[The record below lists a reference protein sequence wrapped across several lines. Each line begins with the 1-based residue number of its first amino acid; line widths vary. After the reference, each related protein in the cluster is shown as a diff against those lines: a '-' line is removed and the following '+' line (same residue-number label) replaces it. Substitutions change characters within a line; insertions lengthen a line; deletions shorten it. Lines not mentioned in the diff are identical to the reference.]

1 MYVVA
6 TAGHVD
12 HGKST
17 LVSALTGMEPDRWAE
32 ERKRGLTIDL
42 GFAWMALPSGR
53 ELAFVDV
60 PGHEKFLAN
69 MLAGVGPAPIVCLVV
84 AADKGWQAQSS
95 DHRDAITALG
105 ITRGL
110 VVITRADIA
119 PDAAATT
126 EAEVRAELQGTPMA
140 GAPVVTVS
148 ATTGDGIDELVDT
161 LDAVTAEAPSP
172 DANARLRL
180 WVDRAFTIKG
190 AGTVVTGTLT
200 AGTLRTGDRLHLL
213 GEASTESTAVRGLQ
227 SRNSSAEVVTPSAR
241 VAVNLRDVAAD
252 DIHRGDALIRP
263 DAWSIIEVIDVRR
276 TMGERLDEG
285 VHGLMLHIGT
295 AAVPVHMRPFDAD
308 HARLTLQR
316 PLPLQ
321 VTDRIVL
328 RSPGS
333 RNVFAGVVVLDVD
346 PPELSRRG
354 AGTRRARELAP
365 RPETGDILAEV
376 AGRGAVELQRL
387 VRFGLTVPEVLPGDV
402 VMVPEEVGSPAKNS
416 GESRE
421 RAEASAG
428 AWLVHRPTL
437 EGWIARARSTV
448 DAKLAAE
455 PMAAGVSEKAL
466 AEELRRSRP
475 PLPAIA
481 HSKGSG
487 SRTAQERP
495 ADAVGVRMLVAE
507 IISRAGLESAQGM
520 VRPPGHT
527 AGLGEAEAAVAEV
540 ERRLTANPFAAPEA
554 DDLRELGLGVR
565 ELAVAESAG
574 RLLRLGDGVVV
585 SPRTPA
591 QAMRLLAG
599 LEQPFT
605 TSTARKALG
614 TTRRIVIPLLEYL
627 DGRGWTRR
635 LDNTSREVVR

>member
-1 MYVVA
+1 MPEMYVVA

-17 LVSALTGMEPDRWAE
+17 LVNALTGMEPDRWAE
-32 ERKRGLTIDL
+32 EKKRGLTIDL
-42 GFAWMALPSGR
+42 GFAWTPLPSGR

-105 ITRGL
+105 ISRGL

-119 PDAAATT
+119 PESVAAT
-126 EAEVRAELQGTPMA
+126 EAEARAQLRGTPLA
-140 GAPVVTVS
+140 DAPVLTVS
-148 ATTGDGIDELVDT
+148 AANGDGIDELVAA
-161 LDAVTAEAPSP
+161 LDAVTAEAPAP
-172 DANARLRL
+172 DAQDRLRL

-200 AGTLRTGDRLHLL
+200 AGTLRTGDRLRLV
-213 GEASTESTAVRGLQ
+213 GESVDESTAVRGLQ
-227 SRNSSAEVVTPSAR
+227 SRNSSAEVVVPSAR
-241 VAVNLRDVAAD
+241 VAVNLRDVATD
-252 DIHRGDALIRP
+252 DIHRGDALIAD
-263 DAWSIIEVIDVRR
+263 DAWPIVEVIDVRR
-276 TMGERLDEG
+276 TMGQPLDEG

-295 AAVPVHMRPFDAD
+295 AAVPVHMRPFDAG
-308 HARLTLQR
+308 HARLTLER

-333 RNVFAGVVVLDVD
+333 RNVFAGVIILDVD
-346 PPELSRRG
+346 PPALSRRG

-365 RPETGDILAEV
+365 RPETGDIVAEV
-376 AGRGAVELQRL
+376 ARRGAIERAQLL
-387 VRFGLTVPEVLPGDV
+387 RFGLV
-402 VMVPEEVGSPAKNS
+402 
-416 GESRE
+416 
-421 RAEASAG
+421 ASAG
-428 AWLVHRPTL
+428 MSESVAKGVEELAGGWLVHRPTL
-437 EGWIARARSTV
+437 EKWVEAARRSV
-448 DAKLAAE
+448 ASKLAAE
-455 PMAAGVSEKAL
+455 PLSAGVPEKAL
-466 AEELRRSRP
+466 AEELRRFDP
-475 PLPAIA
+475 PLPVAAGLRGAQSRGGQGGARGGASGHSQELVAAIA
-481 HSKGSG
+481 
-487 SRTAQERP
+487 
-495 ADAVGVRMLVAE
+495 
-507 IISRAGLESAQGM
+507 SRAGLETVKGM

-527 AGLGEAEAAVAEV
+527 ADLGPAEAGVAEL
-540 ERRLTANPFAAPEA
+540 ERRLAANPFAAPEA
-554 DDLRELGLGVR
+554 GDLRELGLGGR
-565 ELAVAESAG
+565 ELAVAETAG

-599 LEQPFT
+599 LDQPFT
-605 TSTARKALG
+605 TSAARQTLG
-614 TTRRIVIPLLEYL
+614 TTRRVVIPLLEYL

-635 LDNTSREVVR
+635 IDNASREVVR

>member
-1 MYVVA
+1 MYVLA

-17 LVSALTGMEPDRWAE
+17 LVNALTGMEPDRWAE

-42 GFAWMALPSGR
+42 GFAWTTLPSGR

-110 VVITRADIA
+110 VVITRADLA
-119 PDAAATT
+119 PESLPAT
-126 EAEVRAELQGTPMA
+126 EAQVRAELRGTPLA
-140 GAPVVTVS
+140 DAPVLTVS
-148 ATTGDGIDELVDT
+148 ATTGDGLDELVAT
-161 LDAVTAEAPSP
+161 LDAVTAEAPAP
-172 DANARLRL
+172 DSEARLRL

-200 AGTLRTGDRLHLL
+200 AGTLRTGDRLRLV
-213 GEASTESTAVRGLQ
+213 GETSDEATAVRGLQ
-227 SRNSSAEVVTPSAR
+227 SRNSSAEVVAPSAR
-241 VAVNLRDVAAD
+241 VAVNLREVAAD
-252 DIHRGDALIRP
+252 EIHRGDALITD
-263 DAWSIIEVIDVRR
+263 DAWPIVEIIDVRR
-276 TMGERLDEG
+276 TMGQLLDEG

-295 AAVPVHMRPFDAD
+295 AAVPVHMRPFDGD
-308 HARLTLQR
+308 HARLTLER

-333 RNVFAGVVVLDVD
+333 RNVFAGVVILDVD
-346 PPELSRRG
+346 PPGLSRRG
-354 AGTRRARELAP
+354 AGTRRALELTD

-376 AGRGAVELQRL
+376 ARRGAVERARL
-387 VRFGLTVPEVLPGDV
+387 VRFGLTIPDAVEGVD
-402 VMVPEEVGSPAKNS
+402 EI
-416 GESRE
+416 
-421 RAEASAG
+421 AG
-428 AWLVHRPTL
+428 GWLVHRPTL
-437 EGWIARARSTV
+437 EKWVTAARSTV
-448 DAKLAAE
+448 KAKLAAE
-455 PMAAGVSEKAL
+455 PLAAGVPEKAL
-466 AEELRRSRP
+466 AEELRRFEP
-475 PLPAIA
+475 PLPNSGGQELVSAIA
-481 HSKGSG
+481 
-487 SRTAQERP
+487 
-495 ADAVGVRMLVAE
+495 
-507 IISRAGLESAQGM
+507 SRAGLETVKGM

-527 AGLGEAEAAVAEV
+527 ADLGPAEAGVAEL
-540 ERRLTANPFAAPEA
+540 ERRLAANPFAAPEA
-554 DDLRELGLGVR
+554 DDLRELRLGVR
-565 ELAVAESAG
+565 ELAVAERAG

-599 LEQPFT
+599 LDQPFT
-605 TSTARKALG
+605 TSAARKALG
-614 TTRRIVIPLLEYL
+614 TTRRVVIPLLEHL

-635 LDNTSREVVR
+635 IDNTSREVVR

>member
-32 ERKRGLTIDL
+32 EKKRGLTIDL
-42 GFAWMALPSGR
+42 GFAWTTLPSGR

-119 PDAAATT
+119 PEALAAT
-126 EAEVRAELQGTPMA
+126 EAEARVQLQGTPLA
-140 GAPVVTVS
+140 NAPVVTVS
-148 ATTGDGIDELVDT
+148 ATSGEGLEELVAT
-161 LDAVTAEAPSP
+161 LDAVTADTPAPDP
-172 DANARLRL
+172 GARLRL

-200 AGTLRTGDRLHLL
+200 AGTLRTGDRLRLV
-213 GEASTESTAVRGLQ
+213 GETSTEATGVRGLQ
-227 SRNSSAEVVTPSAR
+227 SRNSAAGVVVPSAR
-241 VAVNLRDVAAD
+241 VAVNLRDVGAD
-252 DIHRGDALIRP
+252 VIHRGDALITD
-263 DAWSIIEVIDVRR
+263 DAWPVVEVIDVRR
-276 TMGERLDEG
+276 TMGQPLDEG
-285 VHGLMLHIGT
+285 AHGLMLHIGT
-295 AAVPVHMRPFDAD
+295 AAVPVHMRPFDGD
-308 HARLTLQR
+308 HARLTLDR
-316 PLPLQ
+316 GLPLQ

-346 PPELSRRG
+346 PPELVRRG
-354 AGTRRARELAP
+354 AGSRRARELAD

-376 AGRGAVELQRL
+376 ARRGAVERARL
-387 VRFGLTVPEVLPGDV
+387 LRFGLSVPEVLPDDV
-402 VMVPEEVGSPAKNS
+402 ADAS
-416 GESRE
+416 G
-421 RAEASAG
+421 G
-428 AWLVHRPTL
+428 WLIHRPTL
-437 EGWIARARSTV
+437 EHWVEAARTIV
-448 DAKLAAE
+448 KVKLAAE
-455 PMAAGVSEKAL
+455 PLAAGVPEKAL
-466 AEELRRSRP
+466 AEELRRVDP
-475 PLPAIA
+475 PLPGETNRELVAAIA
-481 HSKGSG
+481 
-487 SRTAQERP
+487 
-495 ADAVGVRMLVAE
+495 
-507 IISRAGLESAQGM
+507 SRAGLETVKGM
-520 VRPPGHT
+520 VRPPGHS
-527 AGLGEAEAAVAEV
+527 ADLGPAEAGVAEV
-540 ERRLTANPFAAPEA
+540 ERRLAANPFAAPEA
-554 DDLRELGLGVR
+554 DDLRELRLGVR

-599 LEQPFT
+599 LDQPFT
-605 TSTARKALG
+605 TSAARQALG
-614 TTRRIVIPLLEYL
+614 TTRRVVIPLLEYL

-635 LDNTSREVVR
+635 IDNTSREVVR